1 MKFTRIQYDV
11 KKNLLP
17 HKYRDRGNYLRNKN
31 FSEIL
36 FIIVKWCAKGSLLII
51 EKLKLP
57 SPEWAVIVVLCCS
70 WRHDTKLWSC
80 IMKQV

>member
-1 MKFTRIQYDV
+1 MKFTRIQYYV

-36 FIIVKWCAKGSLLII
+36 FIIVK
-51 EKLKLP
+51 
-57 SPEWAVIVVLCCS
+57 
-70 WRHDTKLWSC
+70 
-80 IMKQV
+80 